1 MSKTVPF
8 PDTFEGDYLFL
19 TVYSKIN
26 ESHMITTIPKIE
38 NRQAKAARNSLIV
51 AAFSSVLMVLPF
63 YEGNPLSDLWGISFI
78 ALCSLITSL
87 IVALMYNNRS
97 KKMKSLLDQS
107 ELLAGW
113 DMNGEMKD
121 IYVAEF
127 RREIYA
133 RSKMLLWVISG
144 FFLFFTSLF
153 LFIVKDDWPVFVGIM
168 GSVYLI
174 ILAAGLSAPPY
185 YTSRNKNGDGHIL
198 IGAKYIYING
208 YFHNWDFPLSG
219 LRSIQPIDKP
229 FRGIELIYF
238 YTVHR
243 NVQTQEIR
251 IPIPDFIDSEK
262 LIDQIRVE
270 NN

>member
-1 MSKTVPF
+1 MRTA
-8 PDTFEGDYLFL
+8 
-19 TVYSKIN
+19 
-26 ESHMITTIPKIE
+26 IPKVE

-51 AAFSSVLMVLPF
+51 AAFSAVLMVLPF
-63 YEGNPLSDLWGISFI
+63 YEGNTLSDLWGISFI
-78 ALCSLITSL
+78 ALCSLITAL
-87 IVALMYNNRS
+87 IVALMYSKRS
-97 KKMKSLLDQS
+97 RKMKSLLDQS

-113 DMNGEMKD
+113 DMDREMKE

-127 RREIYA
+127 RREIYS

-144 FFLFFTSLF
+144 FFLFFTVLF

-168 GSVYLI
+168 GSAYLI
-174 ILAAGLSAPPY
+174 ILIAGLSAPPY
-185 YTSRNKNGDGHIL
+185 YTSRNRRGDGHVL

-219 LRSIQPIDKP
+219 LSSIQPIDKP

-238 YTVHR
+238 FTVRR

-251 IPIPDFIDSEK
+251 ILVPNFVDREK
-262 LIDQIRVE
+262 LISQIQAK

>member
-1 MSKTVPF
+1 
-8 PDTFEGDYLFL
+8 
-19 TVYSKIN
+19 
-26 ESHMITTIPKIE
+26 MITEIPKVE

-51 AAFSSVLMVLPF
+51 AALSAVLMVLPF

-78 ALCSLITSL
+78 ALCSLITCL
-87 IVALMYNNRS
+87 IVALMYGKRS
-97 KKMKSLLDQS
+97 KKMKSLLDKS

-113 DMNGEMKD
+113 DMDQQMKE

-127 RREIYA
+127 RREIYS

-144 FFLFFTSLF
+144 FFLFFVVLF

-168 GSVYLI
+168 GSAYLV
-174 ILAAGLSAPPY
+174 ILVAGLSAPPY
-185 YTSRNKNGDGHIL
+185 YTSRNRRADGHVL

-219 LRSIQPIDKP
+219 LSSIQPIDKA

-238 YTVHR
+238 FTVRR

-251 IPIPDFIDSEK
+251 IPVPDFVDSEK
-262 LIDQIRVE
+262 LIAQIQAK
-270 NN
+270 NT

>member
-1 MSKTVPF
+1 MRT
-8 PDTFEGDYLFL
+8 E
-19 TVYSKIN
+19 
-26 ESHMITTIPKIE
+26 IPKIE

-51 AAFSSVLMVLPF
+51 AAFSTVLMVLPF

-78 ALCSLITSL
+78 ALCSLITCL
-87 IVALMYNNRS
+87 IVALMYRKRS
-97 KKMKSLLDQS
+97 KKMKSLLDKS

-113 DMNGEMKD
+113 DMDREMKE

-127 RREIYA
+127 RREIYS

-144 FFLFFTSLF
+144 FFLFFTVLF
-153 LFIVKDDWPVFVGIM
+153 LFILKDNWPVFVGIM
-168 GSVYLI
+168 GSAYLV
-174 ILAAGLSAPPY
+174 ILAAGLLAPPY
-185 YTSRNKNGDGHIL
+185 YTSRNRKADAHVL

-219 LRSIQPIDKP
+219 LSIIQPIEKP

-238 YTVHR
+238 FTVRR

-251 IPIPDFIDSEK
+251 IPVPDFVDSKK
-262 LIDQIRVE
+262 LIAQIMAE

>member
-1 MSKTVPF
+1 M
-8 PDTFEGDYLFL
+8 
-19 TVYSKIN
+19 IN
-26 ESHMITTIPKIE
+26 EFPNTE

-51 AAFSSVLMVLPF
+51 AALSAVLMVLPF

-78 ALCSLITSL
+78 ALCSLITCL
-87 IVALMYNNRS
+87 IVALMYGKRS
-97 KKMKSLLDQS
+97 KKMKTLLDKS

-113 DMNGEMKD
+113 DMDREMKE

-127 RREIYA
+127 RREIYS

-144 FFLFFTSLF
+144 FFVFFTVLF

-168 GSVYLI
+168 GSSYLV
-174 ILAAGLSAPPY
+174 ILAAGLLAPPY
-185 YTSRNKNGDGHIL
+185 YTSRNRKADGHVL
-198 IGAKYIYING
+198 VGAKYIYING

-219 LRSIQPIDKP
+219 LTSIKPIEKP

-238 YTVHR
+238 YTVRR
-243 NVQTQEIR
+243 NVQTQDIR
-251 IPIPDFIDSEK
+251 IPVPEVIDSEK
-262 LIDQIRVE
+262 LIAQILAE

>member
-1 MSKTVPF
+1 MLPMRT
-8 PDTFEGDYLFL
+8 E
-19 TVYSKIN
+19 
-26 ESHMITTIPKIE
+26 IPKVE

-51 AAFSSVLMVLPF
+51 AALSAVLMVVPF

-87 IVALMYNNRS
+87 IVALMFGKRS

-113 DMNGEMKD
+113 DMDREMKD

-133 RSKMLLWVISG
+133 RSKMLLRVISG
-144 FFLFFTSLF
+144 FFLFFTVLF

-168 GSVYLI
+168 GSAYLV
-174 ILAAGLSAPPY
+174 ILIAGLSAPPY
-185 YTSRNKNGDGHIL
+185 YTSRNRRGDGHVL

-219 LRSIQPIDKP
+219 LSSVKPIDKP

-238 YTVHR
+238 FTVRR

-251 IPIPDFIDSEK
+251 IPTPDFVDSEK
-262 LIDQIRVE
+262 LISQIQAE
-270 NN
+270 NS

>member
-1 MSKTVPF
+1 MRT
-8 PDTFEGDYLFL
+8 E
-19 TVYSKIN
+19 
-26 ESHMITTIPKIE
+26 IPKIE

-51 AAFSSVLMVLPF
+51 AAFSAVLMVLPF
-63 YEGNPLSDLWGISFI
+63 YEGNLLSDLWGISFI
-78 ALCSLITSL
+78 ALCSLITAL
-87 IVALMYNNRS
+87 IVALMFGKRS
-97 KKMKSLLDQS
+97 KKMKSLLDKS

-113 DMNGEMKD
+113 DMDQQMKE

-127 RREIYA
+127 RREIYS

-144 FFLFFTSLF
+144 FFLFFTVLF

-168 GSVYLI
+168 GSAYLV
-174 ILAAGLSAPPY
+174 ILIAGLSAPPY
-185 YTSRNKNGDGHIL
+185 YTSRNKNADGHVL

-219 LRSIQPIDKP
+219 LSSIQPIDKP

-238 YTVHR
+238 FTVRR

-251 IPIPDFIDSEK
+251 IPVPDFVDPEK
-262 LIDQIRVE
+262 LIAQIQVE
-270 NN
+270 NS

>member
-1 MSKTVPF
+1 MLPMRT
-8 PDTFEGDYLFL
+8 E
-19 TVYSKIN
+19 
-26 ESHMITTIPKIE
+26 IPKVE

-51 AAFSSVLMVLPF
+51 AALSAVLMVVPF

-87 IVALMYNNRS
+87 IVALMFGKRS

-113 DMNGEMKD
+113 DMDREMKD

-144 FFLFFTSLF
+144 FFLFFTVLF

-168 GSVYLI
+168 GSAYLV
-174 ILAAGLSAPPY
+174 ILIAGLSAPPF
-185 YTSRNKNGDGHIL
+185 YTSRNRRGDGHVL

-219 LRSIQPIDKP
+219 LSSIKPIDKP

-238 YTVHR
+238 FTVRR

-251 IPIPDFIDSEK
+251 IPVPDFVDSEK
-262 LIDQIRVE
+262 LIAQIQAE
-270 NN
+270 NT

>member
-1 MSKTVPF
+1 MRT
-8 PDTFEGDYLFL
+8 E
-19 TVYSKIN
+19 
-26 ESHMITTIPKIE
+26 IPKIE

-51 AAFSSVLMVLPF
+51 AAFSTVLMVLPF

-78 ALCSLITSL
+78 ALCSLITCL
-87 IVALMYNNRS
+87 IVALMYRKRS
-97 KKMKSLLDQS
+97 KKMKSLLDKS

-113 DMNGEMKD
+113 DMDREMKE

-127 RREIYA
+127 RREIYS

-144 FFLFFTSLF
+144 FFLFFTVLF
-153 LFIVKDDWPVFVGIM
+153 LFILKDNWPVFVGIM
-168 GSVYLI
+168 GSAYLV
-174 ILAAGLSAPPY
+174 ILAAGLLAPPY
-185 YTSRNKNGDGHIL
+185 YTSRNRKADAHVL

-219 LRSIQPIDKP
+219 LSIIQPIEKP

-238 YTVHR
+238 FTVRR

-251 IPIPDFIDSEK
+251 IPVPEVIDSEK
-262 LIDQIRVE
+262 LIAQIMAE

>member
-1 MSKTVPF
+1 
-8 PDTFEGDYLFL
+8 
-19 TVYSKIN
+19 
-26 ESHMITTIPKIE
+26 MITAIPKVE
-38 NRQAKAARNSLIV
+38 NKQAKASRNSLIV
-51 AAFSSVLMVLPF
+51 AVLSAVLMMLPF
-63 YEGNPLSDLWGISFI
+63 YKGNPLSDLWGISFI
-78 ALCSLITSL
+78 ALCSLITCL

-97 KKMKSLLDQS
+97 KKMKSLLDKS

-113 DMNGEMKD
+113 DMNREMKD

-144 FFLFFTSLF
+144 FFLFFTVLF

-168 GSVYLI
+168 GSVYLA
-174 ILAAGLSAPPY
+174 ILVAGLSAPPY
-185 YTSRNKNGDGHIL
+185 YTSRNRRGDGHVL

-219 LRSIQPIDKP
+219 LSSIQPIVKP

-238 YTVHR
+238 YTVRR

-251 IPIPDFIDSEK
+251 IPVPDFVDSEK
-262 LIDQIRVE
+262 LIAQIQAE

>member
-1 MSKTVPF
+1 MRT
-8 PDTFEGDYLFL
+8 E
-19 TVYSKIN
+19 
-26 ESHMITTIPKIE
+26 IPKIE

-51 AAFSSVLMVLPF
+51 AVLSAVLMVLPF
-63 YEGNPLSDLWGISFI
+63 YEGNLLSDLWGISFI
-78 ALCSLITSL
+78 ALCSLITGL
-87 IVALMYNNRS
+87 IVALMYHKRS

-113 DMNGEMKD
+113 DMDSEMKE
-121 IYVAEF
+121 IYVVEF

-144 FFLFFTSLF
+144 FFLFFTVLF
-153 LFIVKDDWPVFVGIM
+153 LFIVKDNWPVFVGIM
-168 GSVYLI
+168 GSAYLL
-174 ILAAGLSAPPY
+174 ILIAGLSAPPY
-185 YTSRNKNGDGHIL
+185 YTSRNRRADGHVL

-219 LRSIQPIDKP
+219 LSSIRPIDKP

-238 YTVHR
+238 YTVRR

-251 IPIPDFIDSEK
+251 IPVPDFVDPEK
-262 LIDQIRVE
+262 LIQQIQAE

>member
-1 MSKTVPF
+1 MRT
-8 PDTFEGDYLFL
+8 E
-19 TVYSKIN
+19 
-26 ESHMITTIPKIE
+26 IPKIE

-51 AAFSSVLMVLPF
+51 AAFSAVLMVLPF
-63 YEGNPLSDLWGISFI
+63 YEENPLSDLWGVSFI

-97 KKMKSLLDQS
+97 KKMKSLLNQS
-107 ELLAGW
+107 MLLVSW
-113 DMNGEMKD
+113 NMDREMKE

-127 RREIYA
+127 RREIYS

-144 FFLFFTSLF
+144 FFLFFVVLF

-168 GSVYLI
+168 GSAYLI
-174 ILAAGLSAPPY
+174 VLIAGLSAPPY
-185 YTSRNKNGDGHIL
+185 YTSRNRRGDGHVL

-219 LRSIQPIDKP
+219 LSSIQPIEKP

-238 YTVHR
+238 YTVRR

-251 IPIPDFIDSEK
+251 IPIPDFVDSEK
-262 LIDQIRVE
+262 LIAQIQVE
-270 NN
+270 NS